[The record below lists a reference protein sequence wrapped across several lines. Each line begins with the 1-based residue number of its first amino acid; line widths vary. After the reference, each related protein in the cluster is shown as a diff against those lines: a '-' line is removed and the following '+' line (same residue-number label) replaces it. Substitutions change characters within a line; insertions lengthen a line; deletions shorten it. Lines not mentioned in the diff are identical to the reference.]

1 MKSFPSC
8 WSLHT
13 DNCLHKLLQMASSFY
28 YRFVRRSLPP
38 TATVGAATAALIVSV
53 SNNNEKIDDKGN
65 KGSLLTSQ
73 QNLKSSDKLPF
84 NYNPIYNS
92 LLSPTF
98 AYSSYQRKNVA
109 LCEAPSAAVSK
120 QAYKPLDP
128 TDPDDEPKVETKN
141 SDEKK
146 ITKSGMWGAEEGDG
160 LVSYDI

>member
-1 MKSFPSC
+1 
-8 WSLHT
+8 
-13 DNCLHKLLQMASSFY
+13 MASPY
-28 YRFVRRSLPP
+28 YQFARRSLPP
-38 TATVGAATAALIVSV
+38 TATAATAALVVSL
-53 SNNNEKIDDKGN
+53 SNNNDKIDDRGN
-65 KGSLLTSQ
+65 KDSFLTTQ
-73 QNLKSSDKLPF
+73 QNLKLSDKLPF

-109 LCEAPSAAVSK
+109 LCEAPPAVVSK

-128 TDPDDEPKVETKN
+128 TDPDDEVPKVETK

-160 LVSYDI
+160 LVSYAI